1 MALELPPELL
11 GLPAMHARLEER
23 VRVLEDDMNEIKADL
38 KDFRGD
44 VSENFNK
51 VNTSLNNVVIGALNS
66 MPQWGAQSLKTSN
79 TLTGALGGIV
89 GVLIMIVLYLVHV
102 R

>member
-1 MALELPPELL
+1 MALELPSEIL

-23 VRVLEDDMNEIKADL
+23 VRVLEDDMTEIKADL

-44 VSENFNK
+44 VLENFNK

-66 MPQWGAQSLKTSN
+66 MPQWGAQSLKTSS

-89 GVLIMIVLYLVHV
+89 GVLIMIVLYLIHV